1 MARGKD
7 HSRNQ
12 ARALFAEAPANPAR
26 PISNG
31 NVFSGAGEALTGG
44 GGGGRSTG
52 GQSVLLA
59 VGSVLLTA
67 SGSAISLV
75 YSQMQERAAQ
85 AEKLSVERAASLN
98 SVASIIDTR
107 IIRAV
112 QVQKALKLGAPTAE
126 LDAAW
131 AAYQDAFIGY
141 NDNSVKTYIAI
152 RKIIQQERP
161 TFFERAI
168 NNDITPVLSKW
179 DQCLSYAYRLRV
191 EAEREASFR
200 GSPWWG
206 RQPEISAAA
215 GDCGNPAPIIRACS
229 GHVLNGLYDMSLR
242 DRSQTPAAEAAWLT
256 DPSRFS
262 QIRVRCPAG
271 YDAYWRENGRDIT
284 HRPATTFKLYT
295 PKFGEARTAARGLR
309 PTEPAPAAP
318 EDTLSA
324 LPPQSSLDE
333 GFGGEGLAMAPSR
346 AATPAGAPKRAEGF
360 AAVVGRA
367 ADGALTALRSLG
379 GGPAQAA
386 EAR

>member
-1 MARGKD
+1 MARGRD

-12 ARALFAEAPANPAR
+12 ARALFAEAPASPAR
-26 PISNG
+26 PVNNG
-31 NVFSGAGEALTGG
+31 NVFSGAGEALSS

-215 GDCGNPAPIIRACS
+215 GDCGNPAPVIRACS

-284 HRPATTFKLYT
+284 HRPATTFKLYA
-295 PKFGEARTAARGLR
+295 PKFGEARTAARR
-309 PTEPAPAAP
+309 PAEPAAPATP

-324 LPPQSSLDE
+324 PSPQSSLNE
-333 GFGGEGLAMAPSR
+333 GFGGEGLAMAPTRSP
-346 AATPAGAPKRAEGF
+346 TKISAPKRAEGL
-360 AAVVGRA
+360 AATLSRA
-367 ADGALTALRSLG
+367 ADSALSTLHSLG
-379 GGPAQAA
+379 AGRAQAA
-386 EAR
+386 EAG

>member
-7 HSRNQ
+7 HSRIQ
-12 ARALFAEAPANPAR
+12 ARALFAEAPASPAR
-26 PISNG
+26 PVNNG
-31 NVFSGAGEALTGG
+31 NVFSGAGEALSG

-309 PTEPAPAAP
+309 PADPAPAAP
-318 EDTLSA
+318 EDTLAAPS
-324 LPPQSSLDE
+324 PQSSLD
-333 GFGGEGLAMAPSR
+333 GSFGGNGLAMAPSR
-346 AATPAGAPKRAEGF
+346 APTKISTPKRAEGF
-360 AAVVGRA
+360 AAMVGR
-367 ADGALTALRSLG
+367 TAGSTLSTLRSLG
-379 GGPAQAA
+379 AGKAQAA
-386 EAR
+386 EAH

>member
-1 MARGKD
+1 MARGRD

-12 ARALFAEAPANPAR
+12 ARALFAEAPASPAR
-26 PISNG
+26 PVSNG
-31 NVFSGAGEALTGG
+31 NVFSGAGEALSG

-59 VGSVLLTA
+59 VASVLLTA
-67 SGSAISLV
+67 SGSAITLV

-85 AEKLSVERAASLN
+85 AEKLSIERAASLN

-256 DPSRFS
+256 DKSRFS

-284 HRPATTFKLYT
+284 HRPATTFKLYS

-309 PTEPAPAAP
+309 PPEPAPAAP

-324 LPPQSSLDE
+324 LPPQSSLEE
-333 GFGGEGLAMAPSR
+333 GFGGSELAMSPTGSP
-346 AATPAGAPKRAEGF
+346 TLIIAPKRAEGF
-360 AAVVGRA
+360 AAMVGRA
-367 ADGALTALRSLG
+367 ADSALSTLRSLG
-379 GGPAQAA
+379 AGQAQAA